1 MSQPSEEPTSPR
13 VDPDDDTG
21 QRLPPPPEPTK
32 EPQAPPPGGPHAI
45 EGVGGDGAYTT
56 EPHDP
61 DPALNPATDDLP
73 PETTSGED
81 TDTEATRGNPDVP
94 PEEESPA

>member
-1 MSQPSEEPTSPR
+1 MSQPSEDITSPR

-21 QRLPPPPEPTK
+21 QRLPPPPKPTS

-45 EGVGGDGAYTT
+45 EGVGGDGAYTR

-61 DPALNPATDDLP
+61 DPLLNPATDDLP
-73 PETTSGED
+73 PETTTGED
-81 TDTEATRGNPDVP
+81 TDTEATRGNADVA